1 MVFTLTQYRAGRNPW
16 KHPRLA
22 LREHCQAGILGPT
35 FTTRLHFMMNV
46 STHPYDALTP
56 NAILDAMEEAGFA
69 VSGRLFA
76 LNSYENRVYQIGLDE
91 GPPVITKFY
100 RPGRW
105 TNEQVRE
112 EHEFTR
118 ELLEADIP
126 VVAPLVMPSGDT
138 LGKHGDF
145 LFAVFNQRGG
155 QAPDTSVTD
164 TLYRLG
170 QWLAQIHNIGA
181 LKPFQHRSALSVM
194 GGIEASN
201 ALLLEGD
208 WIPKD
213 LRPAWDSLI
222 PDLLTHC
229 HARIEDAGTVEALRL
244 HGDCHAGNILCRD
257 EQMLFV
263 DMDDCRTGP
272 AMQDMWLLLNGE
284 DSERGAQLGELLEG
298 YETFRDFN
306 RRERHLI
313 EPLRCYRQISHCA
326 WLAKRWDDPAFPRF
340 FPWFAQP
347 RFWSDQVLSLREQL
361 AALQAPSIT
370 LPGQY

>member
-1 MVFTLTQYRAGRNPW
+1 MPCLHYGSAAKQVY
-16 KHPRLA
+16 
-22 LREHCQAGILGPT
+22 LGPHLPVWLR
-35 FTTRLHFMMNV
+35 FIMNV

-56 NAILDAMEEAGFA
+56 DAILDAMEDAGFA

-76 LNSYENRVYQIGLDE
+76 LNSYENRVYQVGLDE
-91 GPPVITKFY
+91 GAPVIAKFY

-105 TNEQVRE
+105 TEEQVRE

-118 ELLEADIP
+118 ELLAADIP
-126 VVAPLVMPSGDT
+126 VVAPRVMPSGDT

-145 LFAVFNQRGG
+145 FFAVFDQRGG

-164 TLYRLG
+164 TLDRLG
-170 QWLAQIHNIGA
+170 QWLGQIHNIGA
-181 LKPFQHRSALSVM
+181 LKPFRHRSALSLLD
-194 GGIEASN
+194 GIETN
-201 ALLLEGD
+201 NHLLLEGN

-229 HARIEDAGTVEALRL
+229 RGRMEDAGEVETLRL

-263 DMDDCRTGP
+263 DLDDCRSGP
-272 AMQDMWLLLNGE
+272 AIQDMWLLLNGE
-284 DSERGAQLGELLEG
+284 DNERGAQLGELLEG
-298 YETFRDFN
+298 YEMFRDFD

-361 AALQAPSIT
+361 AALQAPSIV